1 MSRLEAISQYENALK
16 QGKKYYDSC
25 VSKGED
31 PYLLVLD
38 DYVNISDVGSKNIG
52 LVEIPVE
59 RIVGTRTDGR
69 KMAFAGN
76 FMPLMDV
83 RTEFGEKWLNLCE
96 AHLNEGITD
105 PIICYEYLGN
115 FYVQEGNKRVSV
127 LKSYGAAEITGNVT
141 RLIPPLSDDPKIQQ
155 YYEFMNF
162 YKLSKSYLPTFSEP
176 GGFTKLQAKLGLAPD
191 QEWPDDVRK
200 SFRTN
205 FTRISDAYSQLNSE
219 KLSLTAGDVF
229 LAYLNVHPFEELKNQ
244 TEDEIQSCMKELWP
258 DIRLLAQGQPIS
270 VSTEPE
276 EKGKPI
282 LRFILGSP
290 DLHAAFI
297 YNYDPQT
304 SPWEA
309 AHLQGQKYLEEK
321 LGSAV
326 RISSYQCDDN
336 PDEIMET
343 AVKDGANIIF
353 ATTPTL
359 LGACRKIAG
368 KYRNIAVF
376 DCTLSM
382 PYAGVR
388 SYYGRIYEGK
398 FIAGAIAGAMASED
412 RIGYIASSP
421 TMGATAAINAY
432 ALGACL
438 TNPRA
443 KIKLKWSCLTGDPVN
458 EFREEGIN
466 VISNRSTGSLSSE
479 MSWEASTFQI
489 ESDGSYQPLVIPRW
503 NWGVYYEKTVQTLLN
518 SGVDALRDSRNAI
531 NDWWGISTGLV
542 NVELDPKLPDGMK
555 MLAHYLTDGIVT
567 GLIDPFIC
575 PIRDQQGNVIS
586 DGTRIFTAEELMQMD
601 WLCENVEGSIP
612 AWEDLTPQSRNLIR
626 LLGIYRETIPPES
639 E

>member
-1 MSRLEAISQYENALK
+1 MGRLEAITQYENALK
-16 QGKKYYDSC
+16 QGKKYYDNCISR
-25 VSKGED
+25 GEN
-31 PYLLVLD
+31 PYPAVLD
-38 DYVNISDVGSKNIG
+38 EIVNISDVSSKNIG
-52 LVEIPVE
+52 LIEIPIE
-59 RIVGTRTDGR
+59 RIVGTRTGGR

-76 FMPLMDV
+76 FMPLMDS
-83 RTEFGEKWLNLCE
+83 RTEFGEKWVNLCE
-96 AHLNEGITD
+96 AHLGEGITD
-105 PIICYEYLGN
+105 PILCFEYLGN

-127 LKSYGAAEITGNVT
+127 LKSYGATDITGMVT
-141 RLIPPLSDDPKIQQ
+141 RLIPPLSDDPKIQL

-162 YKLSKSYLPTFSEP
+162 YKLSKSYLPTFSEL
-176 GGFTKLQAKLGLAPD
+176 GGYAKLQARIGLAPD

-200 SFRTN
+200 SFSTN
-205 FTRISDAYSQLNSE
+205 FTRITEAYEQLNSE
-219 KLSLTAGDVF
+219 KLPLTAGDVF
-229 LAYLNVHPFEELKNQ
+229 LAYLNVHPYEELREQ
-244 TEDEIQSCMKELWP
+244 TTDEILSCMKEIWP

-304 SPWEA
+304 SPWEN
-309 AHLQGQKYLEEK
+309 AHAQGQKYLEEK
-321 LGSAV
+321 MKNEIRV
-326 RISSYQCDDN
+326 SSYLCDGN
-336 PDEIMET
+336 PDETMET
-343 AVKDGANIIF
+343 AVKQGANVIF

-359 LGACRKIAG
+359 LDACRRIAG

-398 FIAGAIAGAMASED
+398 FIAGAIAGAMAAED
-412 RIGYIASSP
+412 RIGYIASAP

-432 ALGACL
+432 AIGACL

-443 KIKLKWSCLTGDPVN
+443 RIELKWSCLTGDPIK
-458 EFREEGIN
+458 EFQEEGIH

-479 MSWEASTFQI
+479 MSWESSTFLI
-489 ESDGSYQPLVIPRW
+489 EPDGSFQPLVIPRW

-518 SGVDALRDSRNAI
+518 SGIDALRDSKNAV
-531 NDWWGISTGLV
+531 NDWWGINTGLV

-555 MLAHYLTDGIVT
+555 MLAHYLTDGIIT
-567 GLIDPFIC
+567 GIVDPFVC
-575 PIRDQQGNVIS
+575 PIRDQLGNEIS
-586 DGTRIFTAEELMQMD
+586 DGTRVFTAEELMQMD
-601 WLCENVEGSIP
+601 WLCENVNGSIP

-626 LLGIYRETIPPES
+626 LLGIYRESIPPES
-639 E
+639 